1 MPDGSDPRFNG
12 RMNIKSILCVIV
24 AGSVALSSIFAETAT
39 MTGKVVAVSSSS
51 ITIQKDS
58 EEWVIKRVPSTTVNG
73 ELKVGSTVTVTY
85 NQPDAQKKE

>member
-1 MPDGSDPRFNG
+1 VFGDMPGFNA
-12 RMNIKSILCVIV
+12 MMKMKSLLCVIV
-24 AGSVALSSIFAETAT
+24 AGSVALSSLFAETAT
-39 MTGKVVAVSSSS
+39 MTGKVLAVSSSG

-85 NQPDAQKKE
+85 NEPDAQKKE